1 MHCASIWYSDIK
13 KRFIVSLLRDQA
25 IKLVKK
31 LNEFFDKP
39 KISDISKKQLLTE
52 KELALYFDRKKT
64 WTYQLRKKG
73 VLMEKIHYHYIDGLI
88 MYNREEIEKAI
99 ISNSLR

>member
-1 MHCASIWYSDIK
+1 MTSK
-13 KRFIVSLLRDQA
+13 KDLCLSLLRDQA

>member
-1 MHCASIWYSDIK
+1 MN
-13 KRFIVSLLRDQA
+13 LLRDQA